1 MFLLHK
7 WDILKKI
14 KSDLLQEKLNEF
26 LKYQAIKLAMVL
38 TKSQPILERIAKVF
52 NKKKLERW
60 YQERSIYVAFLT
72 YRLMMKILKKKG
84 ETVRVRNRNSIRM
97 YVNFFLSEDN
107 FNSNNCLNLGIL
119 LFIMLH

>member
-26 LKYQAIKLAMVL
+26 LKYQAIKLTMVL

-72 YRLMMKILKKKG
+72 YRLMRKILMKKG

-97 YVNFFLSEDN
+97 
-107 FNSNNCLNLGIL
+107 
-119 LFIMLH
+119 